1 MTYNK
6 YLSLF
11 SSSFYFKEKKKE
23 RNLKRCDMDWWV
35 KLLDFDK
42 IWVRVRFTDWD
53 PVQYLGYCTGCNSSN
68 FSPWYNLTA
77 TLNWHFIDPCQ
88 KKISSSFFPLLSRYT
103 KLKKKKKI
111 SLLVSLFNQ
120 KNLWLNPFSLCL
132 RISMV
137 VASNH
142 QVPYTTT
149 FSATWCSALL
159 F

>member
-1 MTYNK
+1 MNDLQFPQKKKKRKKRKVEWLTINIC
-6 YLSLF
+6 LF
-11 SSSFYFKEKKKE
+11 FPLLFILKKKKKE

-103 KLKKKKKI
+103 KLKKKKKKK
-111 SLLVSLFNQ
+111 SLS
-120 KNLWLNPFSLCL
+120 
-132 RISMV
+132 
-137 VASNH
+137 
-142 QVPYTTT
+142 
-149 FSATWCSALL
+149 
-159 F
+159 